1 MYANLP
7 LPPPRKPSPSSR
19 RGRDFLTGFLLFL
32 STSHLGSRLGDLLNA
47 ARVLSPTAPSPSPQ
61 ECRDSLPPLAALQI
75 LTGHAGPSS
84 WGRVTVLGMCPGPGS
99 VLSSW
104 GCALILG
111 NCHGTGDVPSSWGR
125 ATVLGL
131 GHRPGNVPSS
141 WGCALVLGMCPSPG
155 DVPLSCECSIVLGM

>member
-61 ECRDSLPPLAALQI
+61 ECRDSLPPPAALQI
-75 LTGHAGPSS
+75 LTGHAGPST

-104 GCALILG
+104 GCALVLG

-141 WGCALVLGMCPSPG
+141 WGCAIVLGMCPGLG
-155 DVPLSCECSIVLGM
+155 DVPLSWECSIILGM